1 MGGEEERVHKTIG
14 RGCGRQVVGGGEGE
28 EEGMLTGGGGRVWC
42 LGPGPTVASPP
53 PLPPGASLFAFLMGT
68 MANIASPSAV
78 TPPMHSPPCVVTPTG
93 ASMFAFLMGTMANIV
108 SNMDSVTARVLRK
121 RGAVDEFLRQRN
133 VPR

>member
-1 MGGEEERVHKTIG
+1 MRKAGD
-14 RGCGRQVVGGGEGE
+14 GE
-28 EEGMLTGGGGRVWC
+28 EEGGRRVRSVDEWGGGFSWRVGGRVWW
-42 LGPGPTVASPP
+42 LGLRPTVASAP
-53 PLPPGASLFAFLMGT
+53 PLPL
-68 MANIASPSAV
+68 
-78 TPPMHSPPCVVTPTG
+78 G